1 MPKRVP
7 VQTIIVNREGK
18 NIRPPI
24 GKPFDFT
31 PEELDDIMRV
41 NPAAVTKIENVE
53 INDDSEAKAK
63 AEADALKANEAA
75 ALKAAKEKAE
85 AEAKA
90 KAEAAKKPA
99 GGKTGADSL

>member
-7 VQTIIVNREGK
+7 VQGIVIHRDGK
-18 NIRPPI
+18 NIKPPI
-24 GKPFDFT
+24 GKAFDFT
-31 PEELDDIMRV
+31 AEELADIMRV
-41 NPAAVTKIENVE
+41 NPNAVSKIENVE
-53 INDDSEAKAK
+53 INDESDAKAK

-75 ALKAAKEKAE
+75 AIKAAKEKAE